1 MRSPG
6 WRVARSEAERV
17 RRDLRER
24 GSLRSDLEVQR
35 THEFVTFPLLRPPS
49 EPLPS
54 GGVLVEAEFSPS
66 GRAPT
71 RNYRVLLDWS
81 PEAARRLP
89 RSYDVVGDVVLVR
102 IPHELLERSGEIGR
116 ALLAFVPGAR
126 VVGRDEGVHGTARRR
141 HLVPIAG
148 GGGFRTRHRENGL
161 DLEVDLERAYFSP
174 RLGREHARVAELVRP
189 DERVW
194 DLCCGV
200 GPFSL
205 TIARDGRAREIV
217 AVDSNPDAIEL
228 LASNL
233 ARLHPRRPVRA
244 VVADVGDFVASF
256 GVADRVILNLPHE
269 GIKYLT
275 SVGKSVA
282 PAGVLHYYEV
292 TERSV
297 SDRRPEE
304 LLRELGSG
312 DWHLSERHVVHPY
325 SPRSDLVAYAL
336 SRAGP

>member
-1 MRSPG
+1 MRSAG

-24 GSLRSDLEVQR
+24 GSLRVDLEVQR
-35 THEFVTFPLLRPPS
+35 TEEFVTFPLLGPPI

-54 GGVLVEAEFSPS
+54 DGVLVEAEFAPS
-66 GRAPT
+66 GRTPT
-71 RNYRVLLDWS
+71 RNYRDLLDWG
-81 PEAARRLP
+81 PEAVRRLP

-102 IPHELLERSGEIGR
+102 IPVELLDRSEEIGR

-126 VVGRDEGVHGTARRR
+126 VVGRDEGVRGTARRR
-141 HLVPIAG
+141 QLVPIAG
-148 GGGFRTRHRENGL
+148 AGGFRTRHRENGL
-161 DLEVDLERAYFSP
+161 DLQVDLERAYFSP
-174 RLGREHARVAELVRP
+174 RLGREHSRVAELVRP
-189 DERVW
+189 EERVL

-200 GPFSL
+200 GPFAL
-205 TIARDGRAREIV
+205 TIARDGRAREVV
-217 AVDSNPDAIEL
+217 AVDSNPEAIEL
-228 LASNL
+228 LESNL
-233 ARLHPRRPVRA
+233 GRLHPRRPVRA
-244 VVADVGDFVASF
+244 IVADVAEFVATS
-256 GVADRVILNLPHE
+256 GVADRVVLNLPHE

-292 TERSV
+292 TERSA

-304 LLRELGSG
+304 LLRELDPGG
-312 DWHLSERHVVHPY
+312 WALAERHVVHPY
-325 SPRSDLVAYAL
+325 SPRSDLVEYAL